1 MKTVEEIEWDGPVL
15 LGSGGRGAK
24 QPRALQKDPQQAAG
38 VHPSS
43 QKQECSLTV
52 CSLAGRC
59 LIGIGRFAASDAE
72 HM

>member
-1 MKTVEEIEWDGPVL
+1 MKTVEEIESDGPVPL
-15 LGSGGRGAK
+15 GRGAK